1 MELFDTHGHLTDNT
15 LRAFSGGEAL
25 TELERLEI
33 AEHLDFCDECLMRS
47 IDLLPETAL
56 LTPPHSCQTSLRTAI
71 RLRATRL
78 FASRY
83 ATAAAALVIV
93 AAMWSFNVFGGM
105 VASSAQLS
113 ESQFGTSQRLSQ
125 IAQSVNNGLRQFTDL
140 FDFSGVPDAPRAN
153 LQGGTNP

>member
-1 MELFDTHGHLTDNT
+1 MELFDTHGHMTDGA
-15 LRAFSGGEAL
+15 LRALSQGDAL

-47 IDLLPETAL
+47 IDFLPETAL
-56 LTPPHSCQTSLRTAI
+56 LTPSRSCQTSLRTAI

-93 AAMWSFNVFGGM
+93 AAMWSFNIFGGM
-105 VASSAQLS
+105 VAGSAQLS
-113 ESQFGTSQRLSQ
+113 ESQFGTSQHLSQ
-125 IAQSVNNGLRQFTDL
+125 IVQSVSSGLRQFTDL

-153 LQGGTNP
+153 LQGGINP